1 MRANNQQASGTLWD
15 WCLWERDKSSKMNCA
30 KTLLGLN
37 LACWGHSKEASVDA
51 IHCSTGEAWGHVGAG
66 HLEHSG
72 KQVLASPPI
81 HAKSKGKI
89 LKAKHRI
96 MWSDLPFKKRFLGYR
111 EGKNWKWYLDDQNT
125 GNVVR
130 VLPASR
136 PWKSLKV
143 FFYFN
148 KHFVFVL
155 TWYHCIGFTGWIHRA
170 PPTHYIYKEEWT
182 DVPASTSWWQDHTL
196 VPSCQVYAE
205 MDAGNPSQ
213 GFVNAR

>member
-30 KTLLGLN
+30 KTLLELN

-51 IHCSTGEAWGHVGAG
+51 IHCSTGEAWGHAGAG
-66 HLEHSG
+66 HLECSG
-72 KQVLASPPI
+72 KQVLAFPPI
-81 HAKSKGKI
+81 HAKSKGKM

-111 EGKNWKWYLDDQNT
+111 EGKNWKRYLDDQNT

-143 FFYFN
+143 FFFILINILFLFN
-148 KHFVFVL
+148 MVSLHR
-155 TWYHCIGFTGWIHRA
+155 IHRLDSQSSSNSLYRQRWVNWCPRLHLLMA
-170 PPTHYIYKEEWT
+170 GSHSCAILPGLC
-182 DVPASTSWWQDHTL
+182 PA
-196 VPSCQVYAE
+196 
-205 MDAGNPSQ
+205 GIPSQ